1 MPGYL
6 FYYHR
11 QTPEIALPN
20 LHKLLNNSGAP
31 ITITY
36 ERVTDFG
43 IVPFLFVEGLPANPH
58 YDLPTKVKE
67 HLKKQNVEPEKIKV
81 IIYQKDELHQY
92 SLSRIPWHYIGP
104 KLVKQKMSIEQI
116 NKKLDKIT
124 FDKAEVVFLESSK
137 AGKEL
142 LGHLAGKD
150 VDAVEMLKFFLDRAA
165 QKLKMDVPIKDYDL
179 LYDMLY
185 DVYEY
190 YIWYGV
196 RSEIDNFHTL
206 IENFYRYYLLNNLPK
221 VVGLYWLD
229 TYYDPS
235 TLVTQIQL

>member
-1 MPGYL
+1 VPGYL

-11 QTPEIALPN
+11 QTPKIKLPDLHN
-20 LHKLLNNSGAP
+20 LVNNSGSSV
-31 ITITY
+31 IITY
-36 ERVTDFG
+36 DRVTDFG
-43 IVPFLFVEGLPANPH
+43 IVPFLFVEGMHSNPH
-58 YDLPTKVKE
+58 YDLVTKVKE
-67 HLKKQNVEPEKIKV
+67 HLRKQNVESEKVKV
-81 IIYQKDELHQY
+81 IVYSKDELYQY
-92 SLSRIPWHYIGP
+92 SQSRIPWHYIGP
-104 KLVKQKMSIEQI
+104 KLVKQKIDIGQI

-142 LGHLAGKD
+142 LGHLADKD
-150 VDAVEMLKFFLDRAA
+150 VDAIEMLKFFLNRAS
-165 QKLKMDVPIKDYDL
+165 QKLMIDLPIKDYDL
-179 LYDMLY
+179 LYEMLY

-190 YIWYGV
+190 YIWYGI

-221 VVGLYWLD
+221 IVGLYWLD

-235 TLVTQIQL
+235 KLVTQIKL

>member
-11 QTPEIALPN
+11 QTPKIQLPN
-20 LHKLLNNSGAP
+20 LNEVLRDSKPTSV
-31 ITITY
+31 ITY

-43 IVPFLFVEGLPANPH
+43 IVPFLYIECLVTNTH
-58 YDLPTKVKE
+58 YDITNKIKQQ
-67 HLKKQNVEPEKIKV
+67 LKTQNVEPEKIKV
-81 IIYQKDELHQY
+81 IYYQKDELHQY
-92 SLSRIPWHYIGP
+92 SQSRIPWHYIGT
-104 KLVKQKMSIEQI
+104 KLVKQKIRIEEL

-124 FDKAEVVFLESSK
+124 LDKSEVVFLESSK

-142 LGHLAGKD
+142 LGFSAERD
-150 VDAVEMLKFFLDRAA
+150 VDAVEMLKFFLDRAS
-165 QKLKMDVPIKDYDL
+165 QKLKIEVPIKDYDL

-196 RSEIDNFHTL
+196 RGEIDNFHML
-206 IENFYRYYLLNNLPK
+206 IENFYRCYLLNILPK
-221 VVGLYWLD
+221 AVGLYWLD
-229 TYYDPS
+229 SYYDPS
-235 TLVTQIQL
+235 ALVTQIKL

>member
-11 QTPEIALPN
+11 QTPNINLPN
-20 LHKLLNNSGAP
+20 LYKILGNSGNSSV
-31 ITITY
+31 ISY

-43 IVPFLFVEGLPANPH
+43 IVPFLFVDGLPANPH
-58 YDLPTKVKE
+58 YDIATKVRE

-81 IIYQKDELHQY
+81 IIYQRDELYQY
-92 SLSRIPWHYIGP
+92 SQSHIPWHYIGP
-104 KLVKQKMSIEQI
+104 KLVKQRIDIEQI
-116 NKKLDKIT
+116 NKKLDKIG

-142 LGHLAGKD
+142 LGYLADKD
-150 VDAVEMLKFFLDRAA
+150 VDAVEMLKFFLDRAS
-165 QKLKMDVPIKDYDL
+165 QKLKIDLPIKDYDL

-190 YIWYGV
+190 YIWYGI

-221 VVGLYWLD
+221 IVGLYWLD
-229 TYYDPS
+229 THYDPS
-235 TLVTQIQL
+235 KLVTQIKL

>member
-11 QTPEIALPN
+11 QTPNIQLPN
-20 LHKLLNNSGAP
+20 LHEVLKNSKA
-31 ITITY
+31 ISVINY

-43 IVPFLFVEGLPANPH
+43 IIPFLFVEGAPSNPY
-58 YDLPTKVKE
+58 YDVTNKVKQ
-67 HLKKQNVEPEKIKV
+67 HLKAQNIEPEKIKV
-81 IIYQKDELHQY
+81 IYYQKDELHQY
-92 SLSRIPWHYIGP
+92 SQSRIPWHYIGT
-104 KLVKQKMSIEQI
+104 KLAKQKIRIEDI

-124 FDKAEVVFLESSK
+124 LDKAEVVFLESNK

-142 LGHLAGKD
+142 LGFLAERD
-150 VDAVEMLKFFLDRAA
+150 VDAVEMLKFFLDRAS
-165 QKLKMDVPIKDYDL
+165 QKLKMEVPIKDYDL

-206 IENFYRYYLLNNLPK
+206 IENFYRCYLLNILPK
-221 VVGLYWLD
+221 AVGLYWLES
-229 TYYDPS
+229 YYDPS
-235 TLVTQIQL
+235 ALVTQVKL

>member
-11 QTPEIALPN
+11 QTPTIKLPN
-20 LHKLLNNSGAP
+20 LHEILNNSGDHS
-31 ITITY
+31 IITY

-43 IVPFLFVEGLPANPH
+43 IVPFLFVEGMPANPH
-58 YDLPTKVKE
+58 YDLVSKVRE

-81 IIYQKDELHQY
+81 ITYPRDELYQY
-92 SLSRIPWHYIGP
+92 SQSRIPWHYIGP
-104 KLVKQKMSIEQI
+104 KLVRQKINIEQI
-116 NKKLDKIT
+116 NKRVDKIT
-124 FDKAEVVFLESSK
+124 LDKAEVVFLESSK
-137 AGKEL
+137 TGKEL
-142 LGHLAGKD
+142 LGHLTEKD
-150 VDAVEMLKFFLDRAA
+150 VDAVEMLKFLLDRTA

-206 IENFYRYYLLNNLPK
+206 IENFYRYYLLNKLPK

-235 TLVTQIQL
+235 SLVTQIQL

>member
-11 QTPEIALPN
+11 QTPTIQLPN
-20 LHKLLNNSGAP
+20 LHEVLRDSK
-31 ITITY
+31 TINTISY
-36 ERVTDFG
+36 DRVTDFG
-43 IVPFLFVEGLPANPH
+43 IVPFLFVEGIPSNPY
-58 YDLPTKVKE
+58 YDITNKIKQ
-67 HLKKQNVEPEKIKV
+67 HLKTQNVEPEKIKV
-81 IIYQKDELHQY
+81 VYYQKDEIHQY
-92 SLSRIPWHYIGP
+92 GQSRIPWHYIGT
-104 KLVKQKMSIEQI
+104 KLTKQKIRIEDI

-124 FDKAEVVFLESSK
+124 IDKSEVVFLESTK
-137 AGKEL
+137 VGKEL
-142 LGHLAGKD
+142 LGFLAERD
-150 VDAVEMLKFFLDRAA
+150 VDAVEMLKFFLDRAS
-165 QKLKMDVPIKDYDL
+165 QKLKVEVPIKDYDL

-206 IENFYRYYLLNNLPK
+206 IENFYRYYLLNVLPK
-221 VVGLYWLD
+221 AVGLYWLD

-235 TLVTQIQL
+235 ALVTQIKL